1 MKLAII
7 VVALALPLSAAQA
20 QMSSIANPGTPPNS
34 GTPPQTTAAPP
45 QQSAA
50 PSSKA
55 EQKAARK
62 QRLYNTPSNKTVQ
75 ELFEACMA
83 RHQAKK
89 RGGKNAGENCR
100 KMAQARGR

>member
-7 VVALALPLSAAQA
+7 LAALLLPLSAAQA
-20 QMSSIANPGTPPNS
+20 QMSSIANPGTPP
-34 GTPPQTTAAPP
+34 APP
-45 QQSAA
+45 QESST
-50 PSSKA
+50 PPSKA
-55 EQKAARK
+55 QQKAARK
-62 QRLYNTPSNKTVQ
+62 QGKRLRDTPSNKTVQ

-83 RHQAKK
+83 RHQAKQ